1 MCIFAEGSAGK
12 PAYKGPYF
20 LFRRATAFFMD
31 KMNEDFVTKH
41 YGNQLRF
48 RVSGICTEGDKLLLV
63 LHKGLG
69 RLGEL
74 WLPPGGGLETG
85 QTAPENLKREFL
97 EETGL
102 EVEVG
107 NFLFIH
113 EHLQG
118 SLHAIELF
126 FAVRTTGGRL
136 STGSDPEL
144 PPDKQLIQ
152 EVRYFTFDELKA
164 LGDQRLHAMLQH
176 CNSLEE
182 LNNAKGYFKFGK

>member
-1 MCIFAEGSAGK
+1 
-12 PAYKGPYF
+12 
-20 LFRRATAFFMD
+20 MD
-31 KMNEDFVTKH
+31 EKKFVTEH
-41 YGNQLRF
+41 FGHQLRF
-48 RVSGICTEGDKLLLV
+48 RVCGICIKDDKLLLV

-69 RLGEL
+69 ELGEL
-74 WLPPGGGLETG
+74 WLPPGGGLERG

-118 SLHAIELF
+118 SLHAVELF
-126 FAVRTTGGRL
+126 FSVKATGGSL
-136 STGSDPEL
+136 VTGSDPEL

-152 EVRYFTFDELKA
+152 EVRYFNFAELKA
-164 LGDQRLHAMLQH
+164 FGDQRLHAMLQH
-176 CNSLEE
+176 CHSLEE